1 MSTDA
6 KKADDKVEDKEEKE
20 TTSPPESTNDDSGS
34 TEPSGKDDSGNDSD
48 SLGEAGQK
56 ALREERKGR
65 KAAETRLAELQ
76 ERIATL
82 ESEKDEEI
90 ARLNAIIDEKNRA
103 AELAELRTLRSTKIA
118 DAGLPPEAVDFIT
131 ATDEKE
137 IDAQI
142 ERLAELAGDRL
153 HKRLGYASALGQQG
167 KTGGTAAH
175 TAFGDLMRQ
184 ALNRN

>member
-6 KKADDKVEDKEEKE
+6 KKADDNVEDKEKE

-34 TEPSGKDDSGNDSD
+34 AEPKGKDDSGDDGD

-56 ALREERKGR
+56 ALREERKSR
-65 KAAETRLAELQ
+65 KAAETQLAELQ
-76 ERIATL
+76 ERIAKL

-90 ARLNAIIDEKNRA
+90 ARLNALIDEKSRA
-103 AELAELRTLRSTKIA
+103 AELAELRTVRSTKIA
-118 DAGLPPEAVDFIT
+118 DAGLPPEAADFIT

-137 IDAQI
+137 IDAQV
-142 ERLAELAGDRL
+142 ERLAELAGDRGQT
-153 HKRLGYASALGQQG
+153 KRLGYTSALGQQG
-167 KTGGTAAH
+167 TTGGTAAH
-175 TAFGDLMRQ
+175 SAFGDLMRQ